1 MWTYISEF
9 KKKRELTLYIY
20 EGWVVVVAIY
30 EGWGWW
36 PFIRGGWWWPFFD
49 YIYFLLGRL
58 LLSKRLLK
66 LNN

>member
-30 EGWGWW
+30 EGWGVVA
-36 PFIRGGWWWPFFD
+36 IYKGWVVVAIF
-49 YIYFLLGRL
+49 
-58 LLSKRLLK
+58 
-66 LNN
+66 

>member
-49 YIYFLLGRL
+49 YINFL
-58 LLSKRLLK
+58 
-66 LNN
+66 